1 MPSSAC
7 CKMSRQNCKFS
18 ISRPKRRHPRWTS
31 KPGNGSSKGTGAS
44 RPVFNRFRNLMGF
57 FATFWSWLNGQL
69 AAYIGDNTSRLAGV
83 LEPAVLTLA
92 TIYVMAWGYLHLTGK
107 ITEPFEAGL
116 KRIAL
121 IALILGVGLRLWLY
135 NTVIVD
141 TFYNAPAQLAAA
153 VVGASDP
160 VATIDAIWDSGGTV
174 AGGLCDKGAAAGFLS
189 GFGFYLAGA
198 VVWCLIGALCVYAMF
213 LIALSS
219 IALAVLLALGPLFIA
234 LLFFDATRRF
244 FTAWIAQL
252 ANYGL
257 ITVLTVMVAALLLR
271 IVQSYAAQTAA
282 RGAAILT
289 VDALNMMLIALL
301 VFLVLR
307 QVMPIAAGLAG
318 GASLN
323 SFGMAGR
330 GFSSAART
338 TARVARPARAVAA
351 PVAARIAGTVVSD
364 TGAGIGAVARNW
376 RGRDR

>member
-1 MPSSAC
+1 
-7 CKMSRQNCKFS
+7 
-18 ISRPKRRHPRWTS
+18 
-31 KPGNGSSKGTGAS
+31 
-44 RPVFNRFRNLMGF
+44 MGF

-69 AAYIGDNTSRLAGV
+69 AAYIGDNTARLASV

-92 TIYVMAWGYLHLTGK
+92 TIYVMAWGYLHLIGK

-160 VATIDAIWDSGGTV
+160 VGTIDAIWDSGGTV
-174 AGGLCDKGAAAGFLS
+174 AGSLWDKAASLGLWS
-189 GFGFYLAGA
+189 GSFGFNLAA
-198 VVWCLIGALCVYAMF
+198 IIVWCLIGVLCVYAMF

-219 IALAVLLALGPLFIA
+219 IALAVLLALGPFFIA

-244 FTAWIAQL
+244 FIAWLAQL
-252 ANYGL
+252 VNYGL
-257 ITVLTVMVAALLLR
+257 ITVLTVMVGALLLR

-282 RGAAILT
+282 RGSAILT

-307 QVMPIAAGLAG
+307 QVMPIASGLAG

-323 SFGMAGR
+323 SFGTASRSVSWAAGKT
-330 GFSSAART
+330 GPALKFAAPF
-338 TARVARPARAVAA
+338 TARALKGAAHLPGRAARAVAG
-351 PVAARIAGTVVSD
+351 RRDAGTQALAS
-364 TGAGIGAVARNW
+364 GW
-376 RGRDR
+376 RDFY

>member
-1 MPSSAC
+1 
-7 CKMSRQNCKFS
+7 
-18 ISRPKRRHPRWTS
+18 
-31 KPGNGSSKGTGAS
+31 
-44 RPVFNRFRNLMGF
+44 MGF

-69 AAYIGDNTSRLAGV
+69 AVYIGDNTSRLAAV

-116 KRIAL
+116 KRVAM

-141 TFYNAPAQLAAA
+141 TFYNAPSQLAAA
-153 VVGASDP
+153 MVGASDP
-160 VATIDAIWDSGGTV
+160 VGTIDAIWNSGGTV
-174 AGGLCDKGAAAGFLS
+174 AGNLWDKGGVLS
-189 GFGFYLAGA
+189 GDFGFYLAGA
-198 VVWCLIGALCVYAMF
+198 VVWCLIGVLCVYAMF

-234 LLFFDATRRF
+234 FLFFDATRRF

-282 RGAAILT
+282 RGTAILT

-307 QVMPIAAGLAG
+307 QVMPIASGLAG
-318 GASLN
+318 GPSLN
-323 SFGMAGR
+323 SFGVASR
-330 GFSSAART
+330 GFSMLARSAAGWSKPVRRL
-338 TARVARPARAVAA
+338 AKEYALAGVAVGVQGTRQAMRN
-351 PVAARIAGTVVSD
+351 VAAR
-364 TGAGIGAVARNW
+364 TGAGIQSLASGW
-376 RGRDR
+376 RDWRR